1 MNLAI
6 DRAASRGQYRNGGSG
21 AARRGPR
28 GGAVGMVSDLTPSQA
43 LELWRRVLIANLRVT
58 GGDLSARQLAL
69 LLTVYMTPAPRTVR
83 GLADFL
89 DISTPAVTRALYR
102 LNKLGVLRRKLD
114 KGNRRRIVVHRT
126 VKGAVFL
133 RDFADLVAATARAL
147 DQGETPAG

>member
-1 MNLAI
+1 MVAELA
-6 DRAASRGQYRNGGSG
+6 
-21 AARRGPR
+21 P
-28 GGAVGMVSDLTPSQA
+28 MQA